1 MTKKVELF
9 YVAFKKGNFYM
20 ISFEV
25 KLKLLF
31 ENLQKYLPKI
41 ENLIG
46 PEVSNKKTS
55 LLYVIEFSKSKVFL
69 KAYVV

>member
-1 MTKKVELF
+1 
-9 YVAFKKGNFYM
+9 M

-25 KLKLLF
+25 KLKTSLWKSS
-31 ENLQKYLPKI
+31 EVPKI

-69 KAYVV
+69 KAYLV